1 MGEATVAGPLGSSA
15 SHPNPGVHMSWLGI
29 VIVVV
34 AGYLALKVVG
44 GMLKLLFGALVLVGL
59 YLVLAP
65 MLGWSSPMG

>member
-1 MGEATVAGPLGSSA
+1 
-15 SHPNPGVHMSWLGI
+15 MSWLGI